1 MFKVL
6 IIERMNVSIVEIVMK
21 TIIAVIK
28 MAYKVTNMKKEEI
41 STSVKIAGKDTLLKV
56 TSTTRIE
63 NLKLTT

>member
-1 MFKVL
+1 MFKGL

-41 STSVKIAGKDTLLKV
+41 STSVKIA
-56 TSTTRIE
+56 
-63 NLKLTT
+63 